1 MKKSAFVLISSVL
14 AFSTTVM
21 AENIRQ
27 TVTVNQGVQKTAQ
40 KSGTGIG
47 SLIEKSVIVNKS
59 INKGNT
65 TIAIGRFNYASTGS
79 VYIKGSKIKK
89 SVLVNQS
96 INKGNVTVALGRN
109 NKATTG
115 SISVLNSDIKKSVLV
130 NQSINKGNITLALG
144 RNNTASTGSI
154 IIE

>member
-14 AFSTTVM
+14 AFSTNIM

-27 TVTVNQGVQKTAQ
+27 SVTVNQGVQKTAQ
-40 KSGTGIG
+40 NSGGLG
-47 SLIEKSVIVNKS
+47 SVIEKSVIVNRS

-79 VYIKGSKIKK
+79 IYIKGSKIKK

-96 INKGNVTVALGRN
+96 INKGNVTVALGRY

-115 SISVLNSDIKKSVLV
+115 SISVLNSDINKSVLV